1 MEGSS
6 NDYLVLD
13 LPPVVRPLQCQSGA
27 TLGGRFVRRGAEWV
41 VPKAILPAP
50 CIVTSPR
57 LFIANAS
64 DRYLEP
70 TEAAHLHES

>member
-1 MEGSS
+1 MEWSS

-41 VPKAILPAP
+41 VPKAILQPPVLSQALV
-50 CIVTSPR
+50 CS
-57 LFIANAS
+57 
-64 DRYLEP
+64 
-70 TEAAHLHES
+70 